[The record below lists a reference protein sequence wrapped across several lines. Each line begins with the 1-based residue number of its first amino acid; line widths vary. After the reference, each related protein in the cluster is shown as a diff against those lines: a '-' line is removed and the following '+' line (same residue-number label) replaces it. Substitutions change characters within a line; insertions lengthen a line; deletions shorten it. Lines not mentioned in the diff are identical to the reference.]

1 MECEMAA
8 GIYRDRLREKRRR
21 RFLLKLFLIIGLVF
35 LCAAGAVYLL
45 FFAGFL
51 DVRTVDISGTEVI
64 PSADLRAVAE
74 KWLGGGILGVS
85 RSKNLLFISSE
96 KLALQLT
103 AEFPRIDSIR
113 IDKEPPHG
121 LRISIVERKSAG
133 IWCFAALDSPSQIF
147 QGKTWEGKCFY
158 FDRNGVAYAEA
169 GQSSGFLILNVAD
182 YRGRAIAL
190 GSAVASEEW
199 FKNIIAAGELL
210 PKIGVNAAEFSIPSG
225 SFDEFDAKTAQGWK
239 IMFSTSTDV
248 AKQISSLGVLFRDKL
263 PASVRAG
270 LQYVDLRIQDRIYYK

>member
-1 MECEMAA
+1 
-8 GIYRDRLREKRRR
+8 
-21 RFLLKLFLIIGLVF
+21 
-35 LCAAGAVYLL
+35 
-45 FFAGFL
+45 
-51 DVRTVDISGTEVI
+51 
-64 PSADLRAVAE
+64 
-74 KWLGGGILGVS
+74 
-85 RSKNLLFISSE
+85 
-96 KLALQLT
+96 
-103 AEFPRIDSIR
+103 
-113 IDKEPPHG
+113 
-121 LRISIVERKSAG
+121 
-133 IWCFAALDSPSQIF
+133 LDSPSQIF